1 MVTAAKNQIDAKG
14 CKTLAPALL
23 AQRTALEYLLH
34 LSNNQIDAKGREA
47 LARVGAEDGVEIF
60 CLSENQIG
68 AKGGEARLRDSQ
80 NVQSIVI
87 SLRSMRIY
95 MHASKRKR
103 RAGTLYRQ
111 RMQWVK

>member
-47 LARVGAEDGVEIF
+47 LALLA
-60 CLSENQIG
+60 
-68 AKGGEARLRDSQ
+68 
-80 NVQSIVI
+80 
-87 SLRSMRIY
+87 
-95 MHASKRKR
+95 
-103 RAGTLYRQ
+103 Q
-111 RMQWVK
+111 RTALKYFV